1 MALFEYQELLLTQ
14 ITLIIISIIWFFRRN
29 DVIPLLISFLLFYVA
44 SYRYWSVTSGLNG
57 WVHTA
62 ALLSNNIEA
71 DALNALA
78 CIVFGQL
85 CLLGTYWYCQKQP
98 IPVAKVENTGSFLT
112 WLRPKVLFFGLL
124 CLPLVI
130 ATRSSVLAQMQSGR
144 SLAFQVSGYLYLFPM
159 VLVGIAI
166 LTIAL
171 WKFGELPTLFHK
183 LLAITILIGVF
194 QLTFSPGSRF
204 QFIGW
209 IIASGII
216 LSSVYR
222 PKKRLLILGLAAA
235 IGLSLF
241 AMAGAMRQTA
251 LPDVLLKEVA
261 ITRAFNAEDANMLD
275 GFVIVRNVFPQY
287 LDFRW
292 GMEHLEILMRPIPRS
307 LWPDKP
313 VGGGYMEYLGLSD
326 ASKGTTVGFSPTL
339 FGSFYMDGG
348 IMGIVFWS
356 LIYGRALAG
365 IVKYSICLQPFAGVI
380 VRAMLCA
387 CLIPL
392 LRGGDLAGIYAWIGM
407 AFWPCFLM
415 LWLKRKELKNIV
427 AIPRQYL
434 ASYVKTKYPYK

>member
-1 MALFEYQELLLTQ
+1 MVLFEYQGLLLTQ
-14 ITLIIISIIWFFRRN
+14 IILIIVSLFWFLRRN
-29 DVIPLLISFLLFYVA
+29 DVIPLLISAFLFYVA

-57 WVHTA
+57 WVHVA
-62 ALLSNNIEA
+62 AELSTNMHA

-78 CIVFGQL
+78 CIVLGQIF
-85 CLLGTYWYCQKQP
+85 LLGTYWYCQKQP
-98 IPVAKVENTGSFLT
+98 IPIAKTENAGSILT

-130 ATRSSVLAQMQSGR
+130 ATRSTVLAQVQGGR

-171 WKFGELPTLFHK
+171 WKFGGLSTLFHK
-183 LLAITILIGVF
+183 LLATAILIGVF
-194 QLTFSPGSRF
+194 QLTFNPGSRF
-204 QFIGW
+204 QFLGW
-209 IIASGII
+209 IVAGGII

-222 PKKRLLILGLAAA
+222 PQKRLLILSTAAA
-235 IGLSLF
+235 IALSLF
-241 AMAGAMRQTA
+241 AMAGAMRGMA
-251 LPDVLLKEVA
+251 RSDVQFQEA
-261 ITRAFNAEDANMLD
+261 SIMRAFGAEDANMLD
-275 GFVIVRNVFPQY
+275 GFVIVRNVFPQH

-307 LWPDKP
+307 IWPEKP
-313 VGGGYMEYLGLSD
+313 VGGAYMEYLGLSD
-326 ASKGTTVGFSPTL
+326 PNSGTIGFSPTL
-339 FGSFYMDGG
+339 FGSFYIDGG

-356 LIYGRALAG
+356 LIYGRILAG
-365 IVKYSICLQPFAGVI
+365 IVKYSITLQPFAGVI

-415 LWLKRKELKNIV
+415 LWLKRRELKNIV

-434 ASYVKTKYPYK
+434 SSYVKTKYPYH